1 LLFAPLARSGRGEA
15 ATPYR
20 VFRLLPQGGGSF
32 TMLCGKLRGLG
43 GLAFRFH
50 PNLLCV
56 SFATF

>member
-1 LLFAPLARSGRGEA
+1 LLFAPLAGSGRGEA

-32 TMLCGKLRGLG
+32 TMLCGKLRELG